1 MQLTLVAAIDEAM
14 AIGLRNGM
22 PWHLPADLRRFRLL
36 TTGHTVLMGRLTWES
51 IGRPLPNR
59 RNVVVSS
66 APASTFPEGV
76 AVFASLDAAFAA
88 LADADEVFVIGG
100 AQIYAATLSR
110 ADRLVLTVIHT
121 RVAEA
126 DTYFPAF
133 DLGAFDIAVREDVA
147 ADEKNAWSQTVFD
160 LRRRVEPG
168 TLDVCAP
175 GHLSP
180 TLLAPATPG

>member
-1 MQLTLVAAIDEAM
+1 MRLTLVAAMDEAM

-66 APASTFPEGV
+66 SDPSGFPAGV
-76 AVFASLDAAFAA
+76 EVYGSLDAAWAA
-88 LADADEVFVIGG
+88 VADCDEVFAIGG
-100 AQIYAATLSR
+100 SKVYAATLPQ
-110 ADRLVLTVIHT
+110 ADRMVLTLIHT
-121 RVAEA
+121 RVADA

-133 DLGAFDIAVREDVA
+133 DLGHFEIVHRETFA
-147 ADEKNAWSQTVFD
+147 ADEKNAWPQTVFD
-160 LRRRVEPG
+160 LRRRLTPTEPDPC
-168 TLDVCAP
+168 TR

-180 TLLAPATPG
+180 ALLAGATPG

>member
-1 MQLTLVAAIDEAM
+1 MRLTLVAAIDEAM

-66 APASTFPEGV
+66 ADASTFPEGV
-76 AVFASLDAAFAA
+76 EVFASIDAA
-88 LADADEVFVIGG
+88 LADLVDTDEVFVIGG
-100 AQIYAATLSR
+100 AQIYGATLSR

-121 RVAEA
+121 RVTEA

-133 DLGAFDIAVREDVA
+133 DLGAFDILAREDFA
-147 ADEKNAWSQTVFD
+147 ADEKNAWPQTVFD
-160 LRRRVEPG
+160 LRRRAEPG
-168 TLDVCAP
+168 ARDVCEA
-175 GHLSP
+175 GRLSP
-180 TLLAPATPG
+180 VLLSAATPG